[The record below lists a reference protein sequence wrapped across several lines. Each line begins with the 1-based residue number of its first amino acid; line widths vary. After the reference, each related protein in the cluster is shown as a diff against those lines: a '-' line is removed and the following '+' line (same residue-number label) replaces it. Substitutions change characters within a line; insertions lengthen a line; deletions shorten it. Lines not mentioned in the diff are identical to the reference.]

1 MAIRR
6 FSTASIS
13 TGNSKS
19 TKLWDQETFQ
29 SGMFALA
36 TISLTST
43 VSSVTFSD
51 IPSNYTHLQIRGISR
66 ASTSAERNNMFYLT
80 YNGDTAANYS
90 WHALLGNGTSP
101 FAEGAA
107 SASIPRTGMST
118 GATALAGNM
127 GPVIIDILD
136 YSNTSKFKTI
146 KALTGF
152 DNNGAGEIY
161 FNSTNWRSTSAVTSI
176 TLTPFQGNGASSFV
190 ANTHFAL
197 YGIKVA

>member
-1 MAIRR
+1 MSIRR

-29 SGMFALA
+29 SGMFAIA

-66 ASTSAERNNMFYLT
+66 ASTSGERNNMFYLT

-90 WHALLGNGTSP
+90 WHSSNGNGTT
-101 FAEGAA
+101 AYGEGN
-107 SASIPRTGMST
+107 SSQSIARTGMST
-118 GATALAGNM
+118 GATAAANNM
-127 GPVIIDILD
+127 GAVIIDILD
-136 YSNTSKFKTI
+136 YSNTSKFKTLR
-146 KALTGF
+146 ALTGF
-152 DNNGAGEIY
+152 DNNGAGETY
-161 FNSTNWRSTSAVTSI
+161 FNSTNWRSLSAVTSI
-176 TLTPFQGNGASSFV
+176 TLTASQANGASSFISPS
-190 ANTHFAL
+190 TFAL

>member
-1 MAIRR
+1 MSIRK

-13 TGNSKS
+13 AGTNKS

-36 TISLTST
+36 TVSLTST

-51 IPSNYTHLQIRGISR
+51 IPPSYTHLQIRGISR
-66 ASTSAERNNMFYLT
+66 ASTSGERNNMFYLT

-90 WHALLGNGTSP
+90 WHNLLGSGASV
-101 FAEGAA
+101 FAEGA
-107 SASIPRTGMST
+107 SSTSIPRTGMST
-118 GATALAGNM
+118 AATALSGNM

-136 YSNTSKFKTI
+136 YTNTNKNKTLRS
-146 KALTGF
+146 LTGF

-161 FNSTNWRSTSAVTSI
+161 FNSTSWRNTSAVTSI

-190 ANTHFAL
+190 ANTSFAL
-197 YGIKVA
+197 YGIKAG